1 MKKALMIIDVQKDY
15 FTAGKMELYQP
26 EKALQRIN
34 KLEESFLALE
44 WPIIYIQHINV
55 KKDASFFIPNT
66 KGAKLHEKLKLRSH
80 SIIIEKNF
88 PNSFKNTQLLDI
100 LQYFKVEQ
108 VVITGMMT
116 HMCVDSTTRAA
127 AELGFKPI
135 LLTDATATRSLNY
148 LGEEVTA
155 KQVQISYLAALQN
168 FAILQTVDTFLGKE

>member
-1 MKKALMIIDVQKDY
+1 M
-15 FTAGKMELYQP
+15 
-26 EKALQRIN
+26 
-34 KLEESFLALE
+34 
-44 WPIIYIQHINV
+44 
-55 KKDASFFIPNT
+55 
-66 KGAKLHEKLKLRSH
+66 
-80 SIIIEKNF
+80 
-88 PNSFKNTQLLDI
+88 
-100 LQYFKVEQ
+100 QYFKVEQ

-148 LGEEVTA
+148 LGEEVTV